1 MTQNLHSINT
11 LLVAN
16 RGEIAVRVIATAK
29 KCGIRTVAVYSQAD
43 ANAMHVEK
51 ADVSICIGAASAS
64 DSYLNIEAIIN
75 AALSSGADAIHPG
88 YGFLSENP
96 DLVDACDNAGII
108 FVGPSAA
115 AMRSMGLKD
124 AAKALMEKAG
134 VPVVPGYHG
143 DNQDAEFL
151 AQQANTIGYPVLIKA
166 RAGGGG
172 KGMRRVDRAEQFGAS
187 LQSAQREAQASFGDA
202 AVLIEK
208 YIEHPRHIEVQVF
221 GDTHGNCVHLF
232 ERDCSLQR
240 RHQKVIEEAPAPWM
254 TQALRD
260 AMTTAAVRA
269 AKSIDYVGAGTVEF
283 IVDASGPL
291 RADGFWFME
300 MNTRL
305 QVEHPVTEA
314 VTGFDLVEWQLAVAA
329 GQRLPVAQ
337 EQIMLN
343 GHAVEARLYAEDV
356 EAGFLPATGTL
367 HRLELDKDDIGLVH
381 SGVREGDEVQ
391 PFYDP
396 MLAKLIAHGPDRVS
410 AFGLLHRMLDNA
422 TVMGTTTNR
431 AFLALL
437 CAHKD
442 VLAGNVHTGLIE
454 QQFKSSEQPLAKD
467 DGVELDELLCL
478 AAVVTANAQADDDH
492 KTSADQSVHSQLGLW
507 QLWGTAQRRVELKL
521 KQQDF
526 TLRVNRQQ
534 QAWEVTIESVDKVDV
549 AAPKTLRLQ
558 VKELCA
564 LEYGT
569 TIDINGQSKLATALS
584 RQGSVFC
591 RVGRREAQIQST
603 SEHHLSGALGAG
615 DAIVAPMPGRII
627 ALNCEPGATV
637 RAGDVLITLE
647 AMKMEH
653 SLTAS
658 ADATVAS
665 VSVAVDDQVEQG
677 KPLIVFAS

>member
-1 MTQNLHSINT
+1 MTQSFNSINT

-16 RGEIAVRVIATAK
+16 RGEIAVRVMATAK
-29 KCGIRTVAVYSQAD
+29 QCGMRTVAVYSQAD
-43 ANAMHVEK
+43 ANALHVEM

-64 DSYLNIEAIIN
+64 ESYLNSDAIIR

-96 DLVDACDNAGII
+96 EFVDACDKAGII

-115 AMRSMGLKD
+115 AMRLMGLKD

-134 VPVVPGYHG
+134 VPVVPGYHEA
-143 DNQDAEFL
+143 NQDADFL
-151 AQQANTIGYPVLIKA
+151 AQQAQTIGYPVLIKA

-172 KGMRRVDRAEQFGAS
+172 KGMRRVDQPEQFGAS
-187 LQSAQREAQASFGDA
+187 LQSAQREAQASFADA

-221 GDTHGNCVHLF
+221 GDTQGNCVHLY

-254 TQALRD
+254 TPELRE

-269 AKSIDYVGAGTVEF
+269 AKSIDYVGAGTIEF

-314 VTGFDLVEWQLAVAA
+314 VTGFDLVKWQLAVAA
-329 GQRLPVAQ
+329 GQPLPVTQ
-337 EQIMLN
+337 EQISLD

-367 HRLELDKDDIGLVH
+367 HRLVLDEDNIGLVH

-396 MLAKLIAHGPDRVS
+396 MLAKLIAHGADRVS
-410 AFGLLHRMLDNA
+410 AFRLLHRMLDKA
-422 TVMGTTTNR
+422 TVMGATTNR
-431 AFLALL
+431 SFLAAL
-437 CAHKD
+437 CAHEQ

-454 QQFKSSEQPLAKD
+454 QEFIVDEYPQAND
-467 DGVELDELLCL
+467 DRVELDEMLCL
-478 AAVVTANAQADDDH
+478 AAVVCANAPADDERI
-492 KTSADQSVHSQLGLW
+492 SAAGPSVHAQLGLW
-507 QLWGTAQRRVELKL
+507 QLWGAPERRVELKHR
-521 KQQDF
+521 QQDF
-526 TLRVNRQQ
+526 TLRVSRQQ
-534 QAWEVTIESVDKVDV
+534 QRWQVMIESVDQV
-549 AAPKTLRLQ
+549 APVAPKSLRMQ
-558 VKELCA
+558 VDDLAA
-564 LEYGT
+564 LAHGT
-569 TIDINGQSKLATALS
+569 TIDINGQSKLGTAFFK
-584 RQGSVFC
+584 QGTVFC
-591 RVGRREAQIQST
+591 RVDRCEAQFQSS
-603 SEHHLSGALGAG
+603 SEHHLSGALGSG
-615 DAIVAPMPGRII
+615 DTIAAPMPGRII
-627 ALNCEPGATV
+627 ALNCEPGAMV
-637 RAGDVLITLE
+637 VAGDVLVTLE

-665 VSVAVDDQVEQG
+665 VSVAVGDQVEQG
-677 KPLIVFAS
+677 KPLIVFEC